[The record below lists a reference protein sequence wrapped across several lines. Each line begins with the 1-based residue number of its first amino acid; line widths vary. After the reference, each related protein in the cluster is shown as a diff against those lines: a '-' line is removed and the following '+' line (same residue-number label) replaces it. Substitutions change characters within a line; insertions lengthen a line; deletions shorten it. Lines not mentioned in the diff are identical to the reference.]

1 MGIVANIIIVYCM
14 AGGFLSVVWT
24 DVMQAILM
32 IVTLGVIP
40 VIGLLQIHAQ
50 GLSITSALSS
60 IGPDM
65 ISWTGGVEGAAAG
78 LLIGTHLSWIFG
90 YMGGE
95 PHFFIRQMAVRSEKE
110 RRTAILV
117 AVIWGAIAMMGS
129 WLIGIVALT
138 LFGGDVFDVPHAALS
153 QEVAEGI
160 LPYTLLRLAPPF
172 AAGIFL
178 AGAIAGMM
186 STADS
191 QLVVAS
197 SAVSEDLYH
206 NVLHRGKKIPEKN
219 LVWISRIIT
228 LVLGILAFIFV

>member
-1 MGIVANIIIVYCM
+1 LFFIFYVSSQFAAGGKILKEAFDVPLLSGMGIVANIIIVYCM

-160 LPYTLLRLAPPF
+160 LPYTLLRLAP
-172 AAGIFL
+172 
-178 AGAIAGMM
+178 
-186 STADS
+186 
-191 QLVVAS
+191 
-197 SAVSEDLYH
+197 H
-206 NVLHRGKKIPEKN
+206 
-219 LVWISRIIT
+219 SRREFFWP
-228 LVLGILAFIFV
+228 AP